1 MADTSNTTKS
11 RTNTKHHVYRG
22 IRCRSGK
29 WVCEIREPRK
39 TKRIW
44 LGTYPTPQMAAAA
57 YDVAALALKATQNIV
72 LNFPHLVDS
81 YPKLPPSP
89 SPADIQRA
97 AATAAEA
104 MASLGYDD
112 DRSLDRRDGAIGN
125 ERGSTEYPSSS
136 GNYDMQIGDAQTT
149 MGEDEYVDEEA
160 LFEFPNLVV
169 NMAEAMMLSP
179 PRINSFP
186 SEDYSSGDFDT
197 ESLWS
202 Y

>member
-1 MADTSNTTKS
+1 MTDPSHATKS
-11 RTNTKHHVYRG
+11 RTNTKHPIYRG

-39 TKRIW
+39 TTRIW

-57 YDVAALALKATQNIV
+57 YDVAALALKGTQNVV

-104 MASLGYDD
+104 MASLGDDD
-112 DRSLDRRDGAIGN
+112 DRSLESRDGAICN
-125 ERGSTEYPSSS
+125 ERGSTEFPSSS
-136 GNYDMQIGDAQTT
+136 GNYDMQIGNTLT
-149 MGEDEYVDEEA
+149 MAGEEEYVDEEA
-160 LFEFPNLVV
+160 LFEFPSLLV

-186 SEDYSSGDFDT
+186 SEDYSSGDFDA